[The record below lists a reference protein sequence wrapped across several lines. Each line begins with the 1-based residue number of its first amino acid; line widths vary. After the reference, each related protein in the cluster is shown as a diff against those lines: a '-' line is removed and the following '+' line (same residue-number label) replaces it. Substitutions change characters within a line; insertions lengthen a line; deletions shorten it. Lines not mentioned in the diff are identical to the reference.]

1 MKSIIVGGGKVGFAL
16 AANLC
21 KEGHDVTVI
30 DSDRSRLDLME
41 EHLNISTV
49 HGNAARLE
57 TLAAADAAASDLIIA
72 VTDKDE
78 LNLVTCF
85 LAHRAGV
92 KSAVARVRAPGYS
105 DLNNSD
111 ALSALGIDM
120 LINPEKVTAQ
130 EIGKLIAYPEANH
143 VSYFGGGQIVMME
156 LHLPA
161 DCARLNIPLH
171 QMKCPVPCIIMGI
184 EHEGQLII
192 PRGNDRLSAGEDVL
206 LLTAVKDV
214 RQVEDYMGIAHL
226 RPTDIVILGGGLA
239 GYYLAE
245 LLDRS
250 DHHYNVKIF
259 EPDRAQA
266 EEMASQLKH
275 TTVINCSS
283 EAAISMFEDEN
294 VGSSDLLIAVSEDD
308 KVNLFACVA
317 ANDPGRIRL
326 PDRAGRRGN
335 GGQPQPAHP
344 QYYPHFHQPQPGA
357 VPDPLRGLPRPD
369 HRIPDHPRRTG
380 GRTEDQGYPDAAVHP
395 DLHDHPRG
403 PAPDPQRRG
412 SDPARGFAHHLF
424 AARSPAAAGA
434 PAEREQGAALPGG
447 LICVPDVSFTCW
459 AGCWWSSASPCS
471 CPWPWP

>member
-317 ANDPGRIRL
+317 ANHLGVGKTISQIRGEYASLIVQVGAETVVSPNRLTLNTILTFINRNRVLSLTRFVDSPGQI
-326 PDRAGRRGN
+326 
-335 GGQPQPAHP
+335 
-344 QYYPHFHQPQPGA
+344 
-357 VPDPLRGLPRPD
+357 
-369 HRIPDHPRRTG
+369 
-380 GRTEDQGYPDAAVHP
+380 TEFLITP
-395 DLHDHPRG
+395 
-403 PAPDPQRRG
+403 
-412 SDPARGFAHHLF
+412 
-424 AARSPAAAGA
+424 GA
-434 PAEREQGAALPGG
+434 PAAGRKIKDIRMPLSTLICMIIREGRHLIPNGEDLILPGDSLIIFSLPEALPQ
-447 LICVPDVSFTCW
+447 LERLL
-459 AGCWWSSASPCS
+459 SASKERPS
-471 CPWPWP
+471 REA